1 MPREIIN
8 PPELHDPRP
17 FGYSH
22 IVSARGELVFIA
34 GQVGIDADAQTVSDE
49 FEGQAKRAFENLGTA
64 LKAADLD
71 WENVVE
77 IKTHIVDHGPEKLD
91 VLRDLALKYWGDE
104 APVQTMLGVAA
115 LGAPHLLFEVDA
127 VAVR

>member
-8 PPELHDPRP
+8 PPDLHDPAP

-22 IVSARGELVFIA
+22 VVSARGELVYIA
-34 GQVGIDADAQTVSDE
+34 GQVGIDADAKPVSDE
-49 FEGQAKRAFENLGTA
+49 FEGQAKRAFENLGKA

-77 IKTHIVDHGPEKLD
+77 IKTHIVDHGPEKLE
-91 VLRDLALKYWGDE
+91 VLRDLALGYWGEE
-104 APVQTMLGVAA
+104 APAQTMLGVAA